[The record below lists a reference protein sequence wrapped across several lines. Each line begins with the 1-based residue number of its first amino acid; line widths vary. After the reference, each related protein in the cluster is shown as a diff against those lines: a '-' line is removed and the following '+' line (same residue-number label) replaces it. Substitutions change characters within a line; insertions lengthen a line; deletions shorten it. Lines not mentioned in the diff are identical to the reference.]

1 MKNLYTPFLVFL
13 VFMAFACGN
22 PQKAVSYSEDKIFFE
37 TLREL
42 EKKPNDP
49 ALKTDVKDLY
59 KQAVQGHQ
67 DRITAYQA
75 SSELRRYDQ
84 MIGEYN
90 SLQRLSDAIRTS
102 SVFRDVDAKNYF
114 GELQRA
120 KEEAAE
126 AYYVAGVQEMRED
139 TREGAK
145 QANQYFQKVGQ
156 YAPNYKDVTRLQR
169 EASERSVV
177 KVMINPVQDRFIGG
191 GWNNNWNN
199 DMRVRFL
206 HEQLARDLGGQMGG
220 GQARFFTDMD
230 ARRLNVR
237 PDWIVDISWGNLS
250 MPPTILNRYNRELS
264 RSVEVG
270 KDTSGRPVFQNVKA
284 TLSVTRY
291 QNPGADI
298 DYRIV
303 DVETNTNL
311 EWSRVNVNNAA
322 IFETATFSG
331 DSRALS
337 PADWGLV
344 NNRWNNNNNDQMM
357 RDMYNQLLNELRMRI
372 RNRA

>member
-126 AYYVAGVQEMRED
+126 AYYVAGVQVMRED

-270 KDTSGRPVFQNVKA
+270 KDTSGKPVFQNVKA

>member
-1 MKNLYTPFLVFL
+1 MKNLYTPFLIFL

-156 YAPNYKDVTRLQR
+156 YVPNYKDVTRLQR

>member
-1 MKNLYTPFLVFL
+1 MRNLYTPFHVFL
-13 VFMAFACGN
+13 VFMAFACSN

-37 TLREL
+37 TLRKL

-59 KQAVQGHQ
+59 IQAVQGHQ
-67 DRITAYQA
+67 DRITSYRA

-126 AYYVAGVQEMRED
+126 AYYTVGVQEMRED

-145 QANQYFQKVGQ
+145 KANQYFQKVSQ
-156 YAPNYKDVTRLQR
+156 YVPNYKDVSRLQR
-169 EASERSVV
+169 EASQRSIVN
-177 KVMINPVQDRFIGG
+177 VMINPVQDRFNGG

-206 HEQLARDLGGQMGG
+206 HEQLVRDLGGQMGG
-220 GQARFFTDMD
+220 GPARFFTDMD
-230 ARRLNVR
+230 VRRLNVR

>member
-1 MKNLYTPFLVFL
+1 
-13 VFMAFACGN
+13 
-22 PQKAVSYSEDKIFFE
+22 
-37 TLREL
+37 
-42 EKKPNDP
+42 
-49 ALKTDVKDLY
+49 
-59 KQAVQGHQ
+59 
-67 DRITAYQA
+67 
-75 SSELRRYDQ
+75 
-84 MIGEYN
+84 
-90 SLQRLSDAIRTS
+90 
-102 SVFRDVDAKNYF
+102 VFRDVDAKNYF

-156 YAPNYKDVTRLQR
+156 YVPNYKDVTRLQR

>member
-1 MKNLYTPFLVFL
+1 MRNQYTLILLF
-13 VFMAFACGN
+13 FALIGVSCRN
-22 PQKAVSYSEDKIFFE
+22 PQKAVTYSEDRVFFE
-37 TLREL
+37 TLRKL

-49 ALKTDVKDLY
+49 ALKTDVRDLF
-59 KQAVQGHQ
+59 KQAVQGHE
-67 DRITAYQA
+67 DRIIAYKG

-90 SLQRLSDAIRTS
+90 ALQRLSDAIRTS

-114 GELQRA
+114 GELQGV

-126 AYYVAGVQEMRED
+126 AYYTAGLQELRED

-145 QANQYFQKVGQ
+145 RANQYFQKTAQ
-156 YAPNYKDVTRLQR
+156 YLPNYRDVARLQK
-169 EASERSVV
+169 EAYERSIVNI
-177 KVMINPVQDRFIGG
+177 MINPIQDRLYGG
-191 GWNNNWNN
+191 SWGNNWNN
-199 DMRVRFL
+199 DMRVRFM
-206 HEQLARDLGGQMGG
+206 HEQLVRDLGGQMGAG
-220 GQARFFTDMD
+220 SARFFTDMD
-230 ARRLNVR
+230 ARRLNIR
-237 PDWIVDISWGNLS
+237 PDWVVDVSWGNLS
-250 MPPTILNRYNRELS
+250 MPPTILNRYNRQLS
-264 RSVEVG
+264 RNVEVG
-270 KDTSGRPVFQNVKA
+270 KDTSGKPVFQNVKA
-284 TLSVTRY
+284 TLYVTRY

-311 EWSRVNVNNAA
+311 EWNRVNVNNAA

-337 PADWGLV
+337 PSDWELV
-344 NNRWNNNNNDQMM
+344 NNRWNTNTNEQMM

-372 RNRA
+372 RSRI